1 MYLVIFFR
9 LPGTESAVS
18 PTSLSTSVLCKID
31 RSGFRPVSAADSDG
45 TAGGDEVVMTTGL
58 AAAAACDDGLD

>member
-1 MYLVIFFR
+1 M
-9 LPGTESAVS
+9 
-18 PTSLSTSVLCKID
+18 LCKID